1 MFLASILKLLKS
13 AELQNILQL
22 DIHAQINH
30 RMVESLQEM
39 MGHLPLP
46 SAVSVGLVYIMDATG
61 RCHELTMN
69 MARSFEVR
77 LLVRYFYRP
86 Y

>member
-1 MFLASILKLLKS
+1 
-13 AELQNILQL
+13 
-22 DIHAQINH
+22 
-30 RMVESLQEM
+30 MVERLQEM

-46 SAVSVGLVYIMDATG
+46 STVSVGLVYIMDATG

-77 LLVRYFYRP
+77 LLVRYFHRP